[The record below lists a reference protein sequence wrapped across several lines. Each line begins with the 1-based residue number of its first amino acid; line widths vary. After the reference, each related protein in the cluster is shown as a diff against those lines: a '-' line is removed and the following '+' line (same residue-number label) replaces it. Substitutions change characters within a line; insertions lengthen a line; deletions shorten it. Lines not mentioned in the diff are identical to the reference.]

1 MSNEGIK
8 LDETMKLED
17 AMRRL
22 EQVVK
27 ALDEEQGDLEK
38 SLKLYEEGVA
48 LVRLCHERLNDAE
61 RTVRMLK
68 MSSDGE
74 ITEEKFDGE

>member
-8 LDETMKLED
+8 LDGAMKLED